1 MKTVYDEAGHAF
13 TLGEQLGRGGQGVVW
28 RLAGTADYVVKIY
41 HNTLSRR
48 ETDKQRVLQSKS
60 KELKNVAALP
70 ISLAFEGVRL
80 AKHIGVFM
88 PLIGGSEVFEL
99 YGTRSRL
106 QHFPKANFKFLVRAA
121 YNLAVAF
128 DALHSQGIIVGDV
141 NEQNIKVLPDATVRF
156 IDTDSFQIRD
166 GAELYTT
173 DVGTPLWTAPELHGR
188 NLTGVERTTNHDLF
202 ALAQLIF
209 LILFAGRHPFS
220 GVPKTK
226 QHLLPEEA
234 IKLHAFAFAPAEIG
248 VPLGPPPGSPR
259 LEMLPLEIRDAFMR
273 AFLTDSVR
281 PNARPTARRWSRLLD
296 DLSKSLVVCAHTASH
311 LYWSKAVSCPWCGIA
326 REAGVDM
333 FPAQLGY
340 SSNNAQNLASNDAYI
355 LRLAGIRAHPFCIT
369 TPQSFNDLSPS
380 PLPPCPTGLF
390 SGIHKFFS
398 TQGWRQS
405 WLGPWIKT
413 YNDEIKKFESQ
424 ILSAQ
429 AEQQKTIAAY
439 NQEFF
444 SHSDSLKKV
453 IQSLKNIPV
462 IRAEC
467 QQAVKNQR
475 HQVALTTHLQRYR
488 IRQHKI
494 PQIGPSRLTTILSFG
509 IETAA
514 DINRTALER
523 SGIPSNALHELL
535 KWRRQKESLFSF
547 DPNRALSQTETH
559 DAERRTQ
566 NRTKSLREEAAK
578 VEVKLNEAVSRTQ
591 IKMRSL
597 ESRIYQLARK
607 MGQAK
612 TNLKTLELELKRT

>member
-1 MKTVYDEAGHAF
+1 MKTVYDETGHAF

-60 KELKNVAALP
+60 NQLKNVAALP
-70 ISLAFEGVRL
+70 ISLAFEDARL

-88 PLIGGSEVFEL
+88 PFIGGSEVFEL

-156 IDTDSFQIRD
+156 IDTDSFQIRN
-166 GAELYTT
+166 GVELYTT

-188 NLTGVERTTNHDLF
+188 NLTGVERTPNHDLF

-248 VPLGPPPGSPR
+248 VPVGPPPGSPR
-259 LEMLPLEIRDAFMR
+259 LEMLPQEIRDAFMQ
-273 AFLTDSVR
+273 AFLRDSVR
-281 PNARPTARRWSRLLD
+281 PNARPTASRWSHLLD
-296 DLSKSLVVCAHTASH
+296 KLSKSLVVCVHNASH
-311 LYWSKAVSCPWCGIA
+311 LYWSRAVTCPWCGIA
-326 REAGVDM
+326 REAGVDV

-340 SSNNAQNLASNDAYI
+340 SSNHAKNLASNDAYI
-355 LRLAGIRAHPFCIT
+355 LRLAGMRPHPFCIT
-369 TPQSFNDLSPS
+369 TPPPFNDLTPS
-380 PLPPCPTGLF
+380 PLPPRPTGFF
-390 SGIHKFFS
+390 SGIHEFFS

-405 WLGPWIKT
+405 WLGPSIKRC
-413 YNDEIKKFESQ
+413 NAMIKDFESQ
-424 ILSAQ
+424 IVFAQ

-439 NQEFF
+439 NQEFL
-444 SHSDSLKKV
+444 SHAGSLNKV
-453 IQSLKNIPV
+453 IQSIKNIPV

-467 QQAVKNQR
+467 QQAVKNER
-475 HQVALTTHLQRYR
+475 YQVALSTHLQRYR

-523 SGIPSNALHELL
+523 SGLPSNAVYELL
-535 KWRRQKESLFSF
+535 NWRRQKESLFSF
-547 DPNRALSQTETH
+547 DPNRALSPTETQ
-559 DAERRTQ
+559 DAERRTH
-566 NRTKSLREEAAK
+566 NRTISLREEAAK
-578 VEVKLNEAVSRTQ
+578 VEVNLNEAVSRTQ

-597 ESRIYQLARK
+597 DSQIYQLARK
-607 MGQAK
+607 RDQAK
-612 TNLKTLELELKRT
+612 TDLLILQLELTRT